1 MSRMVWPKIRQTEKA
16 RIFDG
21 TALSLV
27 YPGAIPT
34 PLLPLIGWIFE
45 KVVDSI
51 NGSRGETELCS
62 FVYFIYVTICL
73 VYVKKKES
81 KNQFFLFWGTSSCRS
96 RSGFVRCN
104 ESVATDTSLVPTQ
117 FQPDCQPKRRKAGRP
132 KNEDQEQAF
141 SKMCAYFELNDD
153 GQLTVSALRCKM
165 QEYLSNADSIP
176 YGNQYL
182 KTLPMQRYAN
192 SIFIAEGD
200 GLDCI
205 VTIREKTS
213 DILRSTLKQKSL
225 RRDAYLKQPQNW
237 HNDKCPTC

>member
-1 MSRMVWPKIRQTEKA
+1 MVWPKIRQTEKA

-104 ESVATDTSLVPTQ
+104 ESVATDTSLPSTLQAAPGPLAGNLMSHNVRSAGDFRNAPS
-117 FQPDCQPKRRKAGRP
+117 DGLRKQMWNVA
-132 KNEDQEQAF
+132 Q
-141 SKMCAYFELNDD
+141 
-153 GQLTVSALRCKM
+153 
-165 QEYLSNADSIP
+165 
-176 YGNQYL
+176 
-182 KTLPMQRYAN
+182 KTLDNALDADFACTAEQQRHTAQTP
-192 SIFIAEGD
+192 STKRTE
-200 GLDCI
+200 
-205 VTIREKTS
+205 EK
-213 DILRSTLKQKSL
+213 
-225 RRDAYLKQPQNW
+225 
-237 HNDKCPTC
+237 

>member
-104 ESVATDTSLVPTQ
+104 ESVATDTSLVLAVASFNRWT
-117 FQPDCQPKRRKAGRP
+117 DEWLG
-132 KNEDQEQAF
+132 
-141 SKMCAYFELNDD
+141 
-153 GQLTVSALRCKM
+153 ALRRNSFTNTR
-165 QEYLSNADSIP
+165 ER
-176 YGNQYL
+176 
-182 KTLPMQRYAN
+182 RYIIIKACN
-192 SIFIAEGD
+192 TAI
-200 GLDCI
+200 CI
-205 VTIREKTS
+205 VVGRCIHAVGSFANYVKP
-213 DILRSTLKQKSL
+213 LVFM
-225 RRDAYLKQPQNW
+225 YV
-237 HNDKCPTC
+237 

>member
-104 ESVATDTSLVPTQ
+104 ESVATDTSLIV
-117 FQPDCQPKRRKAGRP
+117 
-132 KNEDQEQAF
+132 NH
-141 SKMCAYFELNDD
+141 SKQMSLASSVLSTF
-153 GQLTVSALRCKM
+153 M
-165 QEYLSNADSIP
+165 QNTTSSPYPQDSTHTHP
-176 YGNQYL
+176 
-182 KTLPMQRYAN
+182 PVR
-192 SIFIAEGD
+192 
-200 GLDCI
+200 
-205 VTIREKTS
+205 
-213 DILRSTLKQKSL
+213 
-225 RRDAYLKQPQNW
+225 
-237 HNDKCPTC
+237 

>member
-104 ESVATDTSLVPTQ
+104 ESVATDTSLLSRVTRSESDQNQKFFIDPRGEIVVPLL
-117 FQPDCQPKRRKAGRP
+117 FQV
-132 KNEDQEQAF
+132 
-141 SKMCAYFELNDD
+141 LH
-153 GQLTVSALRCKM
+153 
-165 QEYLSNADSIP
+165 
-176 YGNQYL
+176 
-182 KTLPMQRYAN
+182 
-192 SIFIAEGD
+192 
-200 GLDCI
+200 
-205 VTIREKTS
+205 TI
-213 DILRSTLKQKSL
+213 
-225 RRDAYLKQPQNW
+225 
-237 HNDKCPTC
+237 